1 MLSLESS
8 TSRMSN
14 LARQEMY
21 FDRFFSLD
29 ELIEKIES
37 VTVEEVQELANEFFR
52 TDSIAVTVLGNLNG
66 LRLTRDQLAC

>member
-1 MLSLESS
+1 MPP
-8 TSRMSN
+8 
-14 LARQEMY
+14 LA
-21 FDRFFSLD
+21 LVV
-29 ELIEKIES
+29 EKIES